1 MCADIRHGTYKEK
14 PESKAESCVVR
25 LEFKESAW
33 IRDFKTADPQM
44 KNCKWTDTD
53 NFKVYPKCSF

>member
-1 MCADIRHGTYKEK
+1 MCADIRHGIYKEE
-14 PESKAESCVVR
+14 PESKAESFAVR

-44 KNCKWTDTD
+44 KDCK
-53 NFKVYPKCSF
+53 